1 MQALPLSPITMLTT
15 SNLRYTYPQGPS
27 FVFPDLQVG
36 KKEVLLVLGKS
47 GSGKTTLLHLLAGLM
62 APVSGTVKVN
72 DTDISTLSG
81 SQLDDFRGRNIGL
94 IFQQPLFI
102 RSVNVMDNLQL
113 ARTLA
118 GLSPDRALA
127 ERLLEELDVA
137 DRAHQMPQS
146 LSIGERQRVAIAR
159 ALMTLPSLVL
169 ADEPTSALDD
179 DNCHR
184 VAEMLQSTV
193 VQHGA
198 SLVIVT
204 HDGRLKERFTNA
216 VTL

>member
-1 MQALPLSPITMLTT
+1 MLQT
-15 SNLRYTYPQGPS
+15 SDLHYTYPKGPS
-27 FVFPDLQVG
+27 FAFPDLKVG

-72 DTDISTLSG
+72 DTDIFTLSG
-81 SQLDDFRGRNIGL
+81 SQLDAFRGRNIGL

-113 ARTLA
+113 ARALA
-118 GLSPDRALA
+118 GLPPDTALA

-137 DRAHQMPQS
+137 DRARQMPQS

-159 ALMTLPSLVL
+159 ALMTSPSLVL

-184 VAEMLQSTV
+184 VAEMLQGTV

-204 HDGRLKERFTNA
+204 HDGRLKNRFTNA